1 MGSFPVPGPPAG
13 ARVGVYAD
21 PSRGWRGCNAMTG
34 TMAVDSVTFDDAGLA
49 RLEARMVV
57 SCDSAAPIRAAL
69 RYVR

>member
-1 MGSFPVPGPPAG
+1 MA
-13 ARVGVYAD
+13 
-21 PSRGWRGCNAMTG
+21 G